1 MDVRWDAREQQV
13 EGGLGVSLGHVT
25 REEVFED
32 LGTGMAGSQGGM
44 EGWTGR
50 RVHSGGLE
58 TCWVGSKCDLR
69 IPGLGDLMNSAWR
82 LQEQVKGT
90 VRNAPGPE
98 ADYQTPAE
106 FCKGE
111 NAHSDVLLGAQAIW
125 LLLETRQ
132 MFAAKA
138 PAPQGPQCPGTPAAP
153 LTSLGRAL

>member
-1 MDVRWDAREQQV
+1 M
-13 EGGLGVSLGHVT
+13 
-25 REEVFED
+25 
-32 LGTGMAGSQGGM
+32 
-44 EGWTGR
+44 
-50 RVHSGGLE
+50 
-58 TCWVGSKCDLR
+58 GSKGDLR

-98 ADYQTPAE
+98 ADYQTQNFAE

-111 NAHSDVLLGAQAIW
+111 NAHSDVLLGTQAIW

-138 PAPQGPQCPGTPAAP
+138 PAPQGPQCPCIPVAP
-153 LTSLGRAL
+153 LTSLGRALGPGLHSTYSPQTVPGRAAEDSD

>member
-1 MDVRWDAREQQV
+1 M
-13 EGGLGVSLGHVT
+13 SPGHVT

-32 LGTGMAGSQGGM
+32 LGIGMAGVTGGM
-44 EGWTGR
+44 AEWTGR
-50 RVHSGGLE
+50 RGGSGGLE
-58 TCWVGSKCDLR
+58 TCWVGSKGDLL

-98 ADYQTPAE
+98 ADCQAPAE

-111 NAHSDVLLGAQAIW
+111 NAHSDVLPGVQSIW

-138 PAPQGPQCPGTPAAP
+138 PTPQDPQCPCTLPAP
-153 LTSLGRAL
+153 CTSLGRAL